1 MMLLIKSI
9 TSDLLII
16 LQSIISIKLKQCSL
30 EITAA
35 LSIEWDLSDLI
46 HDDVIKVTT
55 TTATT
60 ATAITYL
67 LISILL
73 FIYLV
78 KSNLIN

>member
-16 LQSIISIKLKQCSL
+16 LQLIISIKLKQCSHL

-46 HDDVIKVTT
+46 DDDVIKVTT
-55 TTATT
+55 TTAT
-60 ATAITYL
+60 AFVVY
-67 LISILL
+67 
-73 FIYLV
+73 
-78 KSNLIN
+78 